1 MGAAGCS
8 VREGGADVE
17 IDGQQALIT
26 EAQERA
32 DRAVERSAAHADPD
46 ALDYWFGVVWALARR
61 EPEFSTNAVIEYGD
75 GSHRLIE
82 PRALG
87 VVMRRA
93 QKAGVIRPTD
103 RYEPDRTP
111 RAHARPKRIWRSLIY
126 RVPV

>member
-1 MGAAGCS
+1 M
-8 VREGGADVE
+8 E
-17 IDGQQALIT
+17 IEGQQTMLE
-26 EAQERA
+26 EARNRA
-32 DRAVERSAAHADPD
+32 DRAVERVSAHADPD
-46 ALDYWFGVVWALARR
+46 ALDYWFGVVWALSRR
-61 EPEFSTNAVIEYGD
+61 EPEFSTNAVIEYGAEHASARET
-75 GSHRLIE
+75 GSAPGFDHRLVE